1 MHKPSLATQ
10 INIRL
15 TLAKLVLPVLTVM
28 LVTCIPAAAQSDWR
42 LFGGFSYGRADMS
55 SELEPFGVDK
65 INAFGW
71 GASITNY
78 TTWARW
84 FGATVE
90 ASGFYKHP
98 SITIPAGYIE
108 PGVPETD
115 ETISNAIYA
124 TAYTVM
130 GGPSFAYRGNPN
142 FEPFVHFLFGGVYGD
157 ASLTGKGEI
166 LAGTYASAS
175 DWVFGYGL
183 GGGVDFK
190 ISKRLAVRGQA
201 DWIQSTFRDTDINRQ
216 SHIRVMGGL
225 VFRIAD

>member
-1 MHKPSLATQ
+1 MQKLSPARQ
-10 INIRL
+10 INMHITIARL
-15 TLAKLVLPVLTVM
+15 MMPVLTVL
-28 LVTCIPAAAQSDWR
+28 LVTCIPAAAQSDWQ
-42 LFGGFSYGRADMS
+42 LFGGFSYGRADTS
-55 SELEPFGVDK
+55 SELEPFGVEK

-78 TTWARW
+78 TSWARW

-108 PGVPETD
+108 PGVPVTN

-142 FEPFVHFLFGGVYGD
+142 IEPFVHFLFGGVNGD
-157 ASLTGKGEI
+157 TSLTGKGEI
-166 LAGTYASAS
+166 LAGTYTSAS

-201 DWIQSTFRDTDINRQ
+201 DWIQSTFRDADIDRQ
-216 SHIRVMGGL
+216 SHIRVLGGL
-225 VFRIAD
+225 VLRLAE